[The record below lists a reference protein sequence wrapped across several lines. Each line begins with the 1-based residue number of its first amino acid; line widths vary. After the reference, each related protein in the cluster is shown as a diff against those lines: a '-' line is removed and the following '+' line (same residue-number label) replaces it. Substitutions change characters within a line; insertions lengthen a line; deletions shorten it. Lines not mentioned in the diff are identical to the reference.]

1 MPIRLI
7 ILLVSL
13 IGLIPVT
20 TALFSSSQ
28 KPNIVIL
35 LADDLGFGD
44 VGYNCGN
51 ASTPNIDKLASEG
64 VKLQRFYT
72 APLCSPTRAGL
83 MTGRWPIRFGM
94 AESVITPWRKWGLS
108 TDEQNLAEMLASA
121 GYKRRGAFGKWH
133 LGHHKR
139 ALLPLNRGFTH
150 FTGCYNGTFDYFTHE
165 RENELDWHR
174 GWETIR
180 EEGYVTDL
188 IGREAV
194 QFIDESSSEEPFFCY
209 VAFTAPHLPLQAKEE
224 DIKKYQHIED
234 NRLKVYYAM
243 IDSMDQAIG
252 QILDA
257 IGRKGA
263 TDNTLIWFM
272 SDNGGVSFADN
283 GPYRGSKSSTYE
295 GGIRVPAVIR
305 WPNSI
310 NARGREIHST
320 TGYIDVYPTLK
331 KIAGSDTPN
340 PKPLDGIDLLP
351 LIQGTAKVEERK
363 WFSYVAQG
371 NPSNKFAFTDGDWK
385 LVLVNGLPDHADIAN
400 PNAQP
405 SIELFNL
412 DRDTSESNNLVSS
425 YPERADAMLKE
436 LREHYRLKISG
447 IPHYRYGADNFVAPK
462 DWVIDE

>member
-1 MPIRLI
+1 MLRPLK
-7 ILLVSL
+7 LLVTLVGFLS
-13 IGLIPVT
+13 ITIDT
-20 TALFSSSQ
+20 SSQ
-28 KPNIVIL
+28 TSKPNIVIL
-35 LADDLGFGD
+35 LADDLGYGD
-44 VGYNCGN
+44 VGYNGGE

-83 MTGRWPIRFGM
+83 MTGRWPIRYGM

-139 ALLPLNRGFTH
+139 ELLPLNRGFTH
-150 FTGCYNGTFDYFTHE
+150 FTGCYNGTFDYFAHE
-165 RENELDWHR
+165 REKELDWHR
-174 GWETIR
+174 GWETVR

-209 VAFTAPHLPLQAKEE
+209 VAFTAPHLPLQAKEV
-224 DIKKYQHIED
+224 DIDKYQHID
-234 NRLKVYYAM
+234 DKRLKVYYAM
-243 IDSMDQAIG
+243 IDSMDQTIG
-252 QILDA
+252 LILDA
-257 IGRKGA
+257 IDRKGA
-263 TDNTLIWFM
+263 NDNTLVWFM

-295 GGIRVPAVIR
+295 GGIRVPSIIR

-310 NARGREIHST
+310 NASGREIHST

-331 KIAGSDTPN
+331 RSAGLDTPN
-340 PKPLDGIDLLP
+340 PKPLDGINLLP
-351 LIQGTAKVEERK
+351 IIRGGADAVDRK

-371 NPSNKFAFTDGDWK
+371 NPSNKFAYTDGPWK
-385 LVLVNGLPDHADIAN
+385 LVLVNGLPNQADLGN
-400 PNAQP
+400 SKGKP
-405 SIELFNL
+405 SVELFNL
-412 DRDTSESNNLVSS
+412 DHDISESNNLVSS
-425 YPERADAMLKE
+425 HPERAAAMLEE
-436 LREHYRLKISG
+436 LRKHYRLKISG
-447 IPHYRYGADNFVAPK
+447 IPHYRLGAENFVAPK
-462 DWVIDE
+462 DWVIEE